1 MELTLSIVN
10 WTPASQQVHP
20 SWMCSEEGEE
30 VGGYEVKTLRQY
42 IRILSTDQPGSLENI
57 FIPPFFF
64 FLIKRIFA
72 TMLPKLPE
80 EFVTTSNF

>member
-1 MELTLSIVN
+1 M
-10 WTPASQQVHP
+10 
-20 SWMCSEEGEE
+20 
-30 VGGYEVKTLRQY
+30 KTLRQY